1 MSKPATYVPPKKPVV
16 GEPEAA
22 LFGEQPGKTEVKRG
36 EPFIGPTKSVLDE
49 CFGEAN
55 IQRSSIYLSNI
66 IKDLQAELGEYIK
79 FTKSGPQV
87 SEAGQEYL
95 KLLEGEVK
103 NLNCNVLIAVGNV
116 ALYALTGRSGIT
128 KWRGSILPCAL
139 DETKW
144 VIPIVHPATVIPPKF
159 QYLNKHLIKF
169 DLVRARRLID
179 GDLKF
184 PKREIFIEPAF
195 DKAMDYLHEC
205 ENLGLNGYLIFYDI
219 EVYNDEVSCI
229 SFSFSKH
236 SGISIPFVDNN
247 GDYLPLHQEI
257 EIWLQI
263 AKILENPE
271 IRKGGQNLPFDA
283 HFLLRRYGIRT
294 KNCEDTMIANQV
306 LLPEY
311 PKGLDFITSI
321 WTTHPYYKDEGKR
334 WFKLG
339 GRWQQLWHYNA
350 LDSIVCAEAF
360 PNQWESLVNQ
370 GNTRTYDRQR
380 LMIEPLVF
388 MQEHGIK
395 TDVEGMKQLKQ
406 DYQEKVDEMQQELN
420 ELAGRPLNPQ
430 SPKQLVEYFYFEKRF
445 KPYKNKT
452 GGYSTDDIA
461 MKRLVR
467 KGSREAELVRSIR
480 SYRKLMSNYLNV
492 NKVSNDHRMR
502 CSYNPAGTRYSRIS
516 SSESIFGEG
525 MNMMNWPHDMLQF
538 LYPDDGQVFY
548 SFDLSQAEN
557 RIVAYVGRID
567 QMIEAFETGK
577 DVHSLTGALISGKTP
592 EQVKYEDDHDIPCPL
607 GDGTKTWRF
616 WGKKANHGLN
626 YDLGFKNF
634 ALYYEIPE
642 NDAKFLVDHY
652 HKAYPGVRQGFHSFV
667 KSQLA
672 KNRTLENL
680 MGRKTVFL
688 DQWGDS
694 LLKEAYSCIPQGTT
708 GDVINE
714 RGILFIYYN
723 QNQFRPISL
732 MNQVHDSVGFQIPLN
747 CPWTE
752 HAQMLLSIKNELE
765 KPLTTYYGDTF
776 HIPADLTMACSLWK
790 EGHGDELKA
799 AEIPSDVDEFAKKLE
814 STYDKIYEKTY
825 GA

>member
-1 MSKPATYVPPKKPVV
+1 MNKPSTYVPAKKPPV
-16 GEPEAA
+16 GKPEAA
-22 LFGEQPGKTEVKRG
+22 LFGEQPGQTEVKRG
-36 EPFIGPTKSVLDE
+36 EPFIGPTKRVLDE
-49 CFGEAN
+49 CFSNAN
-55 IQRSSIYLSNI
+55 LQRNALYLSNI
-66 IKDLQAELGEYIK
+66 IKDLDMDLSKYIS
-79 FTKSGPQV
+79 FTKSGPKIT
-87 SEAGQEYL
+87 EAGQSYIDWVEQ
-95 KLLEGEVK
+95 EVQ
-103 NLNCNVLIAVGNV
+103 NLDCDVIIAVGNV
-116 ALYALTGRSGIT
+116 ALYALTGRTGIT
-128 KWRGSILPCAL
+128 KWRGSILPCAF
-139 DETKW
+139 DENKY
-144 VIPIVHPATVIPPKF
+144 VIPIVHPATVLPPKF

-169 DLVRARRLID
+169 DLVRARQLID
-179 GDLKF
+179 GEIEF
-184 PKREIFIEPAF
+184 PERNIIINPSF
-195 DKAMDYLHEC
+195 DTCMDYLNKC
-205 ENLGLNGYLIFYDI
+205 EYMGNDGWIVFYDI

-229 SFSFSKH
+229 SFSLSKYN
-236 SGISIPFVDNN
+236 GISIPFVDNN
-247 GDYLPLHQEI
+247 GDYFPVHQEA
-257 EIWLQI
+257 EIWLTI
-263 AKILENPE
+263 AKLLENPN
-271 IRKGGQNLPFDA
+271 ICKGGQNLPFDS
-283 HFLLRRYGIRT
+283 HFLLRKYGIRT
-294 KNCEDTMIANQV
+294 KNCEDTMIAQQT

-321 WTTHPYYKDEGKR
+321 WTIHPYYKDEGKR

-339 GRWQQLWHYNA
+339 GKWNQLWHYNA

-360 PNQWESLVNQ
+360 PSQWQSLVNQ
-370 GNTRTYDRQR
+370 GNTGTYERQR
-380 LMIEPLVF
+380 LLIEPLVF

-395 TDVEGMKQLKQ
+395 TDVEGMKKLKQ
-406 DYQEKVDEMQQELN
+406 QYQEKVDEMQQELN
-420 ELAGRPLNPQ
+420 ELAGRSLNPQ
-430 SPKQLVEYFYFEKRF
+430 SPKQLVNYFYFEKNF

-467 KGSREAELVRSIR
+467 KGCREAELVRSIR
-480 SYRKLMSNYLNV
+480 SYRKLMSNYLNI
-492 NKVSNDHRMR
+492 NKVSNDGRMR

-538 LYPDDGQVFY
+538 LYPDDGQIFY

-567 QMIEAFETGK
+567 QMIEAFESGQ

-592 EQVKYEDDHDIPCPL
+592 EEVKEEDKNEIPCPL
-607 GDGTKTWRF
+607 GSGEKTWRF

-626 YDLGFKNF
+626 YDLGYKTF

-642 NDAKFLVDHY
+642 RDAKFIVDKY
-652 HKAYPGVRQGFHSFV
+652 HKVYPGVRQGFHSFV
-667 KSQLA
+667 KQQLS

-694 LLKEAYSCIPQGTT
+694 MLKEAYSCIPQGTT
-708 GDVINE
+708 GDIINE
-714 RGILFIYYN
+714 RGLIYIYYN
-723 QNQFRPISL
+723 QNQFKPISL
-732 MNQVHDSVGFQIPLN
+732 INQVHDSVGFQIPTS

-765 KPLTTYYGDTF
+765 KSLVTYYGDEF
-776 HIPADLTMACSLWK
+776 YIPADLTMSCSLWK

-799 AEIPSDVDEFAKKLE
+799 AQIPDDVDEFAEKLKE
-814 STYDKIYEKTY
+814 TYECIYEKTY

>member
-1 MSKPATYVPPKKPVV
+1 MPATYVPPKKPVV

-22 LFGEQPGKTEVKRG
+22 LFGEQPGNTEVKRG

-55 IQRSSIYLSNI
+55 LQRNAIYLSNI
-66 IKDLQAELGEYIK
+66 IKDLDRELSYYIQFK
-79 FTKSGPQV
+79 KNGPHISDAGKHYLEQV
-87 SEAGQEYL
+87 ENEIQ
-95 KLLEGEVK
+95 K
-103 NLNCNVLIAVGNV
+103 LNCTVIIAVGNV
-116 ALYALTGRSGIT
+116 ALYALTGRVGIT

-144 VIPIVHPATVIPPKF
+144 VIPIVHPATVLPPKF

-179 GDLKF
+179 GNIEF
-184 PKREIFIEPAF
+184 PERKIAINPAF
-195 DKAMDYLHEC
+195 DTCMDYLNEC
-205 ENLGLNGYLIFYDI
+205 EQLGKQGHLIFYDI

-229 SFSFSKH
+229 SFSFNKY
-236 SGISIPFVDNN
+236 SGISIPFIDNN
-247 GDYLPLHQEI
+247 GDFFPPNQETD
-257 EIWLQI
+257 IWLTI
-263 AKILENPE
+263 ARILENPD

-294 KNCEDTMIANQV
+294 KNCDDTMICNQV

-321 WTTHPYYKDEGKR
+321 WTIHPYYKDEGKR

-339 GRWQQLWHYNA
+339 GKWEQLWHYNA

-370 GNTRTYDRQR
+370 GNTRTYERQR

-395 TDVEGMKQLKQ
+395 TNVEGMKQLKQ
-406 DYQEKVDEMQQELN
+406 NYQEKVDEMQQELN
-420 ELAGRPLNPQ
+420 ELAGRSLNPQ
-430 SPKQLVEYFYFEKRF
+430 SPKQLVDYFYFEKRF
-445 KPYKNKT
+445 KSYKNKQ
-452 GGYSTDDIA
+452 GGYSTDDTA

-480 SYRKLMSNYLNV
+480 SYKKLMSNYLNV
-492 NKVSNDHRMR
+492 DKVSNDGRMR
-502 CSYNPAGTRYSRIS
+502 CSYNPVGTRYARIS

-525 MNMMNWPHDMLQF
+525 MNMQNWPHDMLQF
-538 LYPDDGQVFY
+538 LYPDDEQVFY

-577 DVHSLTGALISGKTP
+577 DVHALTGALISGKTP
-592 EQVKYEDDHDIPCPL
+592 EQVKEDDKNEIPCSL

-626 YDLGFKNF
+626 YDLGFKTF

-642 NDAKFLVDHY
+642 RDAKFIVDKY
-652 HKAYPGVRQGFHSFV
+652 HKAYPGVRQGYHSFV

-680 MGRKTVFL
+680 MGRKTIFL

-708 GDVINE
+708 GDLINE
-714 RGILFIYYN
+714 RGILFTYYN
-723 QNQFRPISL
+723 QNQFKPIAL
-732 MNQVHDSVGFQIPLN
+732 LNQVHDSVGFQIPLT

-776 HIPADLTMACSLWK
+776 YIPADLTMACSLWK

-799 AEIPSDVDEFAKKLE
+799 AKIPDDVNEFAKLLE
-814 STYDKIYEKTY
+814 KTYGEIYEKTY